1 MLKVEKDGLAYMIAV
16 VRECFEEVGILMSK
30 SLPAS
35 LDPQALK
42 NIRDQI
48 NNKKLTFYD
57 FCLSNDI
64 HFDFTNIVPISH
76 WITPEVEKKRFDT
89 RFFFAK
95 TDESQQNDHDGWE
108 LTESVWITPS
118 DALKAN
124 SEGTFNMIMPT
135 IKNLSLL
142 LPYKTVADA
151 FTGLKNEVD
160 NIQSILPKFFKRDG
174 NWIGLLPDDEG
185 YEDA

>member
-1 MLKVEKDGLAYMIAV
+1 
-16 VRECFEEVGILMSK
+16 MSK
-30 SLPAS
+30 SLPSS
-35 LDPQALK
+35 LDPKALK
-42 NIRDQI
+42 NFRDQI

-64 HFDFTNIVPISH
+64 HFNLNNIVPISH

-89 RFFFAK
+89 RFFFTK

-151 FTGLKNEVD
+151 FAALKDEVD